1 MYHGRR
7 AHSGET
13 PANGHYIS
21 RKSTIHPWTQSL
33 AYVGTMRSLYL
44 SLALIAAVSA
54 SEDAAP
60 TARVRNGTYTGR
72 YNAEYNQD
80 FFLGMPYA
88 QPPVDQLR
96 LRNPASLNTSWN
108 GNANATTFSP
118 ACYNFG
124 LAPTPGITYS
134 EDCLNLNVVR
144 PSGTRPGDKLPVGV
158 WIHGGGHTTG
168 SNQDSNYNMTFLVQQ
183 SVSAGKPMIGVNI
196 NYRLQLF
203 GFMYGSA
210 VMDAGA
216 GNLGYKDQHLALRWL
231 QENIA
236 AFGGDPSKVTIWGE
250 SAGAESSGAHLIS
263 YGGRDQGL
271 FRGVMLESGG
281 PINPYR
287 YNTPAEWDRYYD
299 PIVRAANCSDA
310 SDTLACLRTVPTD
323 ALVAVFNSS
332 VTASIPSWGM
342 EIDGDFIRENARE
355 ALVAGRFIKVPV
367 LHGQNHDE
375 ATILAITGVNSDKD
389 FFTRVRERTPDNATV
404 HQIAKLYP
412 DVPALGIPS
421 TLEGRPPASLG
432 SQYKRISA
440 FVTDVMWHAPRR
452 LTSQILTGHNVSNWN
467 YMFNVRPNGIPLS
480 SGASHFTEVS
490 FMFHNI
496 LGVGYPQSPF
506 ANTPQSYKKVSDL
519 MSRYWVNFIVDGDPN
534 GAGGKFLSQSCGTR
548 SYLNHSIHLF
558 TNAYEVGNHSSW
570 PPYSLTN
577 PELMTFDANTTDLA
591 FPAAD
596 NYRPGP
602 IKYISDHLGSAFGR

>member
-1 MYHGRR
+1 
-7 AHSGET
+7 
-13 PANGHYIS
+13 
-21 RKSTIHPWTQSL
+21 
-33 AYVGTMRSLYL
+33 MRSLYL

-54 SEDAAP
+54 GEDAAP

-88 QPPVDQLR
+88 QPPVGHLR

-108 GNANATTFSP
+108 GIANATTFSP

-144 PSGTRPGDKLPVGV
+144 PNGTRPGDKLPVGV

-168 SNQDSNYNMTFLVQQ
+168 SNQDPNYNMTFLVQQ

-210 VMDAGA
+210 VMDAGT

-236 AFGGDPSKVTIWGE
+236 AFGGDSSKVTIWGE
-250 SAGAESSGAHLIS
+250 SAGAESSGAHLIA

-287 YNTPAEWDRYYD
+287 YNTPAEWDRYYG
-299 PIVRAANCSDA
+299 PIVQAANCSDA
-310 SDTLACLRTVPTD
+310 SDTLACLRAVPTD

-342 EIDGDFIRENARE
+342 EIDGDFIQENARE

-375 ATILAITGVNSDKD
+375 ATILAITGVNTDED
-389 FFTRVRERTPDNATV
+389 FFARVRERTSDNATV

-412 DVPALGIPS
+412 DNPALGIPS
-421 TLEGRPPASLG
+421 TLEGRPPVSLG

-452 LTSQILTGHNVSNWN
+452 LTSQILTRHNVSNWN

-506 ANTPQSYKKVSDL
+506 ANTPQSYKEVSDL
-519 MSRYWVNFIVDGDPN
+519 MSRYWVNFIVHGDPN
-534 GAGGKFLSQSCGTR
+534 GAGGKFLYLELWNSQFI
-548 SYLNHSIHLF
+548 NLF
-558 TNAYEVGNHSSW
+558 TNPYEVGNHSSW
-570 PPYSLTN
+570 PSYSLTN
-577 PELMTFDANTTDLA
+577 PELMTFDANTTELA

-596 NYRPGP
+596 NYRAGP
-602 IKYISDHLGSAFGR
+602 IEYISDHLGSAFGR